1 MEKSP
6 NWGYES
12 CQQVTRCPEDL
23 ISTVDGAPTTISLHL
38 NLGWSMWFYANAIN
52 HTPFSQASRSK
63 KKQEQLIQ
71 TISGSFVSISK
82 QYIHTVWENPTEN
95 DPKIGDAFGSFN
107 KGAWM
112 GSTSIFESL
121 LFYGSSI
128 QYIYIYIC
136 SYI

>member
-1 MEKSP
+1 MPRRPDIDCGWCTHYHQPSL
-6 NWGYES
+6 ES
-12 CQQVTRCPEDL
+12 GMVYVVLCQCHKPY
-23 ISTVDGAPTTISLHL
+23 TI
-38 NLGWSMWFYANAIN
+38 
-52 HTPFSQASRSK
+52 FSSITEQ

-121 LFYGSSI
+121 LFYGASI
-128 QYIYIYIC
+128 QYIYITITYIIHIYIYMYIYIC
-136 SYI
+136 MHVYV